1 MLGFLRG
8 MGIGLVAG
16 LAVTGL
22 GFAGSFVLASW
33 DIAIFALLLAGISI
47 LAGVWTMVHVAKSQM
62 DRL

>member
-1 MLGFLRG
+1 